1 MKIETSLDW
10 PKVETELHKLGNL
23 LPSFKHDI
31 KRVCDTVRTEI
42 TILSNLEVENRRVHS
57 HRTQQRC
64 QEQAN
69 KINEIL
75 KTVSKYH
82 LMALLAQ

>member
-10 PKVETELHKLGNL
+10 PKVQQELNKLGNL

-31 KRVCDTVRTEI
+31 KRVCDTLKQEI
-42 TILSNLEVENRRVHS
+42 TILSQLEVENRRIHNPG
-57 HRTQQRC
+57 TQRRC
-64 QEQAN
+64 QEQAE

-75 KTVSKYH
+75 KTISKYH
-82 LMALLAQ
+82 LMAVLAQ